1 MFDTFCFPP
10 LAGNCKNTD
19 LGGRRRI
26 NDGVN
31 YKKKFE
37 IGKKKC
43 QEALILAVKYRR
55 FAHRLKLM
63 NNVLL
68 FALRIQSLDAT
79 GD

>member
-31 YKKKFE
+31 YKKKFK
-37 IGKKKC
+37 IGKKVPRSVDPSYEVSKIC
-43 QEALILAVKYRR
+43 PQA
-55 FAHRLKLM
+55 
-63 NNVLL
+63 
-68 FALRIQSLDAT
+68 
-79 GD
+79 